1 MWETIFILGRE
12 TGNKASDH
20 FNDLY
25 ITVMLAVIPFVLI
38 LLGVVE
44 IIRLLDIKGK
54 KNYQFGM
61 RSIAMF
67 VFMIVGIIAVPFT
80 VGFFNDAYEI
90 ITGTSD
96 IIDEEDKFYERIENE
111 DYDYVVEG
119 YGEVTFKEHFTKLFH
134 VQIDG
139 KEYVIKQDD
148 DHGMYEVPE
157 DGQMRLFLIRDAF
170 DDDEDLPEDYED
182 YYDDTVVRLDVW
194 KE

>member
-1 MWETIFILGRE
+1 
-12 TGNKASDH
+12 
-20 FNDLY
+20 
-25 ITVMLAVIPFVLI
+25 
-38 LLGVVE
+38 
-44 IIRLLDIKGK
+44 
-54 KNYQFGM
+54 
-61 RSIAMF
+61 
-67 VFMIVGIIAVPFT
+67 MIVGIIAVPFT
-80 VGFFNDAYEI
+80 IGFFNDAYEI

-119 YGEVTFKEHFTKLFH
+119 YGEVTFKDFSKLFQ
-134 VQIDG
+134 VQIEG

-157 DGQMRLFLIRDAF
+157 DGQMRLFLIRDAS

-194 KE
+194 RE